1 MKTYEAMPNKKIIQS
16 EKIQSPYSWATII
29 RTIPLRFRFPN
40 SLPPQKDDIWGS
52 GGGESPTKLKIGILS
67 SALQHTGWVRLV
79 HYYIRTKILTNR
91 WYQIGAKPNKV
102 KQDTTNERWK
112 CKNKQWT
119 QRWKT
124 LKSTHSG
131 QIRKVSKTS
140 TKNPWPMQE
149 TGSDKVSVKK
159 LHRTPR

>member
-1 MKTYEAMPNKKIIQS
+1 MLTKKIMKS
-16 EKIQSPYSWATII
+16 EKYKVPTLEQRSSEQSPSG
-29 RTIPLRFRFPN
+29 FD
-40 SLPPQKDDIWGS
+40 SLIAYLPKKMTYGALE
-52 GGGESPTKLKIGILS
+52 GGESPTKLKIGILS

-91 WYQIGAKPNKV
+91 WYQIGAKPNKE